1 MKTICTNKSVKLEAF
16 CVVHAYGEL
25 TIQSTQFYA
34 SDPRDRWSLLKLYLD
49 HSCTSQAPKLPLPV
63 FNQIFCIFNVHEVFL
78 SLAVGR
84 MWDELA
90 GNRKYHSPE
99 AVGITESLLMK

>member
-1 MKTICTNKSVKLEAF
+1 METICSNRSVKLEAF

-25 TIQSTQFYA
+25 TIQSTQLFA
-34 SDPRDRWSLLKLYLD
+34 SDPRDWWSVRNSTLIILI
-49 HSCTSQAPKLPLPV
+49 PV
-63 FNQIFCIFNVHEVFL
+63 KRPNFRFRFSIKYYTVFL

-90 GNRKYHSPE
+90 GNSKYHSPE